1 MPADTAYPH
10 VFQPIEVAGHRLPN
24 RIVMGSMHT
33 GLEEREDGPERLAA
47 FYAERARHGC
57 GLIVTGGYSV
67 DDAGRLH
74 RGAASFDT
82 PAVAAAH
89 RPVAAAV
96 QAEGGRILLQ
106 LLHAGRYGYHDGI
119 VAPSAIRA
127 PINKATPREMTEAD
141 IAATID
147 AFATAAGLARE
158 AGFDGV
164 EIMGSEGYLINEFT
178 APCTNRRADRWG
190 GSFENRI
197 RFPLAVIEAVRAAT
211 APDFI
216 IMYRLSVLDIVEGGS
231 PLTEVR
237 ALAARV
243 EEAGADVVNSGIG
256 WHEARIPTIAQ
267 AVPRAGFAW
276 ATARVR
282 DALSRAPIVAVNRF
296 NMPETAEAVLAAGEA
311 DMISLARPF
320 LADSA
325 FVEKARAGRAEA
337 INTCIACNQACLDH
351 YFTGQVASCL
361 VNPRACH
368 ETEIELTPAAG
379 SKSVAVV
386 GAGVAGLA
394 CAEALAMRGH
404 AVTLFESQDRIGGQF
419 ALAQAVPGK
428 QEFAETLRY
437 FTHRI
442 GELKIDLRL
451 ETDAGLPDLQ
461 RFEAVV
467 LATGVRPH
475 RPEIPGIDHPSVMS
489 YAEFLS
495 GSRTVGRRVCVIG
508 AGGIGVDVALAL
520 AEGEGRAHLDPTVF
534 RRHWGVEAEAVAEP
548 PAHKVTLL
556 RRRPGKMGVGPGKT
570 TGWVHRL
577 ALLKAGVEMVADAEY
592 HGIGDDGLTI
602 TVRDDRRVIACDSI
616 ILCTGQRA
624 VNPLE
629 NALRQT
635 GKEIHVIG
643 GAREPGEL
651 DAKRAIAEGLAVAQT
666 V

>member
-1 MPADTAYPH
+1 MSAETPYPSL
-10 VFQPIEVAGHRLPN
+10 FRPIEVAGHSLPN

-67 DDAGRLH
+67 DEPGRLH

-82 PAVAAAH
+82 PRIAADHA
-89 RPVAAAV
+89 PVAAAV
-96 QAEGGRILLQ
+96 KAEGGRILLQ

-127 PINKATPREMTEAD
+127 PINKTTPRAMTQRD
-141 IAATID
+141 IDATVE
-147 AFATAAGLARE
+147 AFATSAALARE

-178 APCTNRRADRWG
+178 APRTNKREDRWG

-197 RFPLAVIEAVRAAT
+197 RFPLAIIEAVRAAT

-216 IMYRLSVLDIVEGGS
+216 VMYRLSVLDIVDGGS
-231 PLTEVR
+231 PLEEVR

-243 EEAGADVVNSGIG
+243 EAAGADIVNSGIG

-282 DALSRAPIVAVNRF
+282 DALTRAPIVAVNRF
-296 NMPETAEAVLAAGEA
+296 NMPATAEAVLAAGEA
-311 DMISLARPF
+311 DMVSLARPF
-320 LADSA
+320 LADAA
-325 FVEKARAGRAEA
+325 FADKARAGRAES

-351 YFTGQVASCL
+351 YFNGEVASCV

-368 ETEIELTPAAG
+368 ETRIEIGATRET
-379 SKSVAVV
+379 KRVAVV

-394 CAEALAMRGH
+394 CAEALAQRGH
-404 AVTLFESQDRIGGQF
+404 AVTLFEAADRIGGQF

-442 GELKIDLRL
+442 EALGIALRL
-451 ETDAGLPDLQ
+451 STPAALRDLDG
-461 RFEAVV
+461 FDAVV

-475 RPEIPGIDHPSVMS
+475 MPDIPGIQHPKVMS

-495 GSRTVGRRVCVIG
+495 GARSVGPRVCVIG

-520 AEGEGRAHLDPTVF
+520 AEGAGRAHLDASEF
-534 RRHWGVEAEAVAEP
+534 RRHWGIEAEEA
-548 PAHKVTLL
+548 PARAAHRITLL
-556 RRRPGKMGVGPGKT
+556 RRRAGKMGAGPGKT

-577 ALLKAGVEMVADAEY
+577 ALLKAGVEMIGEAEY
-592 HGIGDDGLTI
+592 ERIDEDGLH
-602 TVRDDRRVIACDSI
+602 VAVQGVPRVIACDSI
-616 ILCTGQRA
+616 VLCTGQRS
-624 VNPLE
+624 V
-629 NALRQT
+629 NALEAPLRAA
-635 GKEIHVIG
+635 GRAVHVVG
-643 GAREPGEL
+643 GAKTAGEL
-651 DAKRAIAEGLAVAQT
+651 DAKRAIAEGLATALAI
-666 V
+666 